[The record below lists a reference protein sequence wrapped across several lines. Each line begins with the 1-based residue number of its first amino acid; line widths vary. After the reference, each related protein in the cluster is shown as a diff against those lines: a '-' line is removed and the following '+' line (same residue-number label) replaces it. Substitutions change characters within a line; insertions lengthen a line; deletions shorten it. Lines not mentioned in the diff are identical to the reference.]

1 KVFIYF
7 WDTRDG
13 LELSGWWFGDS
24 VGGTLVWA
32 RAPLL
37 AQNVPPAGWKVPWD
51 APMPEP
57 GMLSVTRV
65 AAEQGGVA
73 AVAAASRA
81 TAPKARPLTA
91 SARAGA
97 APPNVVGSLLAAA
110 MTQAAAGKTPQPA
123 GQKQGTVFMAG
134 LPPDAEEDELIEI
147 FSNVGAVETVKIY
160 RNPSSNLPLGHG
172 FCDFYEGCEY
182 RGRRLTVHSS
192 RPGPHLLQQTTFV
205 RPPTAPVLQPPPL
218 VGARPPPAAAS
229 MAAVPQDFL

>member
-1 KVFIYF
+1 MALRPRAANAAAAIPSAEAEAPGAVYQVTSQAVGPKAQRVAILLGTYHEHGENHGRVTYQKQEPIPGHPDLKVFIYF

-110 MTQAAAGKTPQPA
+110 
-123 GQKQGTVFMAG
+123 
-134 LPPDAEEDELIEI
+134 
-147 FSNVGAVETVKIY
+147 
-160 RNPSSNLPLGHG
+160 
-172 FCDFYEGCEY
+172 
-182 RGRRLTVHSS
+182 
-192 RPGPHLLQQTTFV
+192 
-205 RPPTAPVLQPPPL
+205 
-218 VGARPPPAAAS
+218 
-229 MAAVPQDFL
+229 